1 MKVAGF
7 AGGLSL
13 GLLLGLVVPVWAQG
27 EASRVAALEARLSAL
42 ERRLSDPSE
51 RNLELSASDQL
62 RLTVGQSSMTM
73 KKDGSIDLRGVDIHV
88 LAKTVE
94 VKETGSVAVRGS
106 KIGGN

>member
-1 MKVAGF
+1 
-7 AGGLSL
+7 
-13 GLLLGLVVPVWAQG
+13 
-27 EASRVAALEARLSAL
+27 
-42 ERRLSDPSE
+42 
-51 RNLELSASDQL
+51 
-62 RLTVGQSSMTM
+62 MTM